1 MLRADAGVLAVDRWG
16 LVAPFYLGRQGGALT
31 CLGRARF
38 HPERALPSGRRTTR
52 MRLYSNET
60 GTPTLSGRVLVSLIC
75 FGLAVTRMPRSCAVP
90 HVRVLVAG
98 QPGLTGIF
106 AGCRWALCGTGCGCA
121 TFCRSFR
128 RQLSRGLQPCHQTHA
143 LLEEL
148 ALAVVGFAWTLLGF
162 ATTAAFGLC
171 TISAL
176 VAGQHALAVPRAML
190 AAASFWA
197 FSQGFPTS
205 HFEA

>member
-1 MLRADAGVLAVDRWG
+1 
-16 LVAPFYLGRQGGALT
+16 
-31 CLGRARF
+31 
-38 HPERALPSGRRTTR
+38 
-52 MRLYSNET
+52 
-60 GTPTLSGRVLVSLIC
+60 
-75 FGLAVTRMPRSCAVP
+75 MPRSCAVP

-98 QPGLTGIF
+98 QPGLTAFLLVVAGLCVAQGAAVQPSAGFSDVSSREVRF
-106 AGCRWALCGTGCGCA
+106 AAL
-121 TFCRSFR
+121 
-128 RQLSRGLQPCHQTHA
+128 PPDDA

-148 ALAVVGFAWTLLGF
+148 ALAVVGFAWTILGC

-176 VAGQHALAVPRAML
+176 VAGQHGLAVPRAML

-197 FSQGFPTS
+197 FSQGFPAS